1 MAVQSAL
8 ATELTEDGVEGAKYF
23 EWPSE
28 AAGSAIPGKTLVVAG
43 LVVATIIVT
52 IIAMNGE
59 GRSQK
64 TPAADSAISQMTA
77 SASNLTP
84 TLDDFPNAGFAEPA
98 AMPKVESRE
107 VAVPPPQQRK
117 SIKRKEESLRSTDD
131 AAITIDPNADA
142 QLATLRKLQSNM

>member
-1 MAVQSAL
+1 MAVQYAL
-8 ATELTEDGVEGAKYF
+8 ATELTEEGVEGAKYF

-28 AAGSAIPGKTLVVAG
+28 AAGSAIPVKTLVGAG
-43 LVVATIIVT
+43 LVAATIVT

-59 GRSQK
+59 GRPQ
-64 TPAADSAISQMTA
+64 TPQAADSAIGQMTA

-107 VAVPPPQQRK
+107 LAVAAPQQRK
-117 SIKRKEESLRSTDD
+117 IMKRKEESLRPTDD
-131 AAITIDPNADA
+131 AAITVDPNADT
-142 QLATLRKLQSNM
+142 QLAMLRKLQSNM